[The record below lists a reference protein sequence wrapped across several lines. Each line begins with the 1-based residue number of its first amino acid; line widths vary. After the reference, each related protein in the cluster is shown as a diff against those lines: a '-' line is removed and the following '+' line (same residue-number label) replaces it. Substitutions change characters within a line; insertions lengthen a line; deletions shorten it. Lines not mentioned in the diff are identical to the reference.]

1 MIQGRKQRQTG
12 FLQHGLRSPKPL
24 PLREE
29 DRKRRQRGDGGRQ
42 GNTGVQ
48 RI

>member
-12 FLQHGLRSPKPL
+12 FLQHGLRNPKPL
-24 PLREE
+24 PLRE